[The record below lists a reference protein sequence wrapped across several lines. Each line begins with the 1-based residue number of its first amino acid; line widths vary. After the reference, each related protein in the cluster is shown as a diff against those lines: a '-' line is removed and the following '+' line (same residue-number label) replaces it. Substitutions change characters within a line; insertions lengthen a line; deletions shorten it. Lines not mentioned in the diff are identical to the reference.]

1 MVEMNTTWTDRFNVL
16 NTRLL
21 ALTVRINEFE
31 KPLGKAEEEAQMA
44 RWYAHQC
51 YEHDGNVKQLK

>member
-31 KPLGKAEEEAQMA
+31 KPLGKAEEEA
-44 RWYAHQC
+44 
-51 YEHDGNVKQLK
+51 